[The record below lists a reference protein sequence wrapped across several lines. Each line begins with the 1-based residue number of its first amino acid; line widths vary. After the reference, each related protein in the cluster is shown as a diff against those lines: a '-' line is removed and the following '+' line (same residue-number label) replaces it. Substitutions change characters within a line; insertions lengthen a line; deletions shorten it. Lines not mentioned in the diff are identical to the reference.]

1 MKRWRG
7 LKNLVQDA
15 VDHGATAIEEVHR
28 NSAATPFQL
37 LEQVPGLEKP
47 ARVAHGI
54 HDLALSG
61 SYGMVRLVTRQVGK
75 ALDHVLDAIDTP
87 SEPKP

>member
-7 LKNLVQDA
+7 LKDLVQDA
-15 VDHGATAIEEVHR
+15 VDHGATAIEKVHR
-28 NSAATPFQL
+28 TSAATPFQL
-37 LEQVPGLEKP
+37 LEQVPGLERP
-47 ARVAHGI
+47 ARVAHGL

-75 ALDHVLDAIDTP
+75 AIDQVLDVMEAP
-87 SEPKP
+87 SAREP